1 MSTKKDIT
9 SIADIHLL
17 VDTFYGKVQKD
28 ALLGPVFNEVIQDKW
43 PAHLE
48 KMYRFWQTI
57 LLTEHTY
64 FGSPFRPHATLPV
77 NESHFDR
84 WKYLFTQTLDA
95 HFVGEKANEA
105 KWRAEKMA
113 TMFLMKIQYFQ
124 QGKGTSLL

>member
-28 ALLGPVFNEVIQDKW
+28 ALLGPVFNQVIQDKW

-64 FGSPFRPHATLPV
+64 FGSPFRPHAALPV

-95 HFVGEKANEA
+95 HFTGEKANEA

-113 TMFLMKIQYFQ
+113 AMFLMKIQYFQ
-124 QGKGTSLL
+124 QGKGSSLL

>member
-77 NESHFDR
+77 SESHFDR
-84 WKYLFTQTLDA
+84 WKDLFTQTLDA

-113 TMFLMKIQYFQ
+113 AMFLMKIQYFQ
-124 QGKGTSLL
+124 QSQGTSLL